1 MFIKFCIGKSIRDS
15 NTNCAKVREYL
26 KAIDEQFETSDKTL
40 ANTMMT
46 NIYSMKFNGTKEMR
60 EHIIEMR
67 DITAQL
73 KSLEIEISESFLIHF
88 ILNSFLFEHGP
99 FKISCNTHKKE

>member
-1 MFIKFCIGKSIRDS
+1 MFIKSRIGKNIRDS

-46 NIYSMKFNGTKEMR
+46 KIYSMKFNGT
-60 EHIIEMR
+60 
-67 DITAQL
+67 
-73 KSLEIEISESFLIHF
+73 
-88 ILNSFLFEHGP
+88 
-99 FKISCNTHKKE
+99 